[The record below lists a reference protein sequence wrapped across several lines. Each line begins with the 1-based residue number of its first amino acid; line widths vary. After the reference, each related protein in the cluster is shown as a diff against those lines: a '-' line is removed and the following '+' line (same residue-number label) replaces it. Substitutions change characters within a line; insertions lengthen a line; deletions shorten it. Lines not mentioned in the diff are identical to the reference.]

1 MGPNGRVDIRSPIG
15 TANDGLRGFESG
27 EEEEEEEEEDEFH
40 RPEHRKDSTVRLP
53 VYGARARAGHS
64 NFLGIPI

>member
-27 EEEEEEEEEDEFH
+27 EEEEEDEFH

-53 VYGARARAGHS
+53 AVRAAQK
-64 NFLGIPI
+64 P

>member
-27 EEEEEEEEEDEFH
+27 EEEEEEEEEEDEFH

-53 VYGARARAGHS
+53 AVRAAQK
-64 NFLGIPI
+64 P

>member
-15 TANDGLRGFESG
+15 TANDCLRGFESG
-27 EEEEEEEEEDEFH
+27 EEEEEDEEDEFH

-53 VYGARARAGHS
+53 AVRAAQKPS
-64 NFLGIPI
+64 PLSFEIVAT